1 MSELAERLDALL
13 NAYRSAG
20 VDPSSNLQ
28 PGLPDSEI
36 DAIVSEE
43 GLALPEPVRE
53 LYRWRNGNADP
64 YAESSE
70 LFWFRDQPFLSLED
84 AMAART
90 DVQGFMSAYAAA
102 GVEAP
107 VDAAN
112 LIPIAA
118 FEGQFYVVPGGNGL
132 GELPTSHP
140 VITVGESLEV
150 HFLSIASMI
159 ETCIDWASDPTLDA
173 EDMTV
178 EDEDAAWDRH
188 NPGVFDID
196 L

>member
-13 NAYRSAG
+13 KAYQAAG
-20 VDPSSNLQ
+20 IDPSNNLK
-28 PGLPDSEI
+28 PGLSDAEI
-36 DAIVSEE
+36 DAIASEA
-43 GLALPEPVRE
+43 GLVLPEPVRE

-64 YAESSE
+64 YAEANE

-84 AMAART
+84 AMAARA

-107 VDAAN
+107 VDAAS

-118 FEGQFYVVPGGNGL
+118 FEGQFYVVPGGDGL
-132 GELPTSHP
+132 SDLPTSHP

-150 HFLSIASMI
+150 HFLSIASMV
-159 ETCIDWASDPTLDA
+159 ETCIEWASDPTLDT
-173 EDMTV
+173 EDMAV
-178 EDEDAAWDRH
+178 EDEDTAWDRH